1 MKRKILQSISPII
14 HPITD
19 LVLERYYK
27 GQLECAPLKEERVL
41 LLAPHVDD
49 ETIGAGGTIHQHIR
63 SGAETTVI
71 FLTNGAGS
79 VSDLDQSELIERRRK
94 EAYNVQELLGI
105 QDIRFFDEPDGA
117 LASTS
122 SLQARLKQVIEE
134 VQPDVV
140 YAPVFVDCHSDHIE
154 TGHLLRDTLEQV
166 PQSPKVRLYEIN
178 TALPKEE
185 INCVVDITKSFDVK
199 TGAVD
204 IFKSQT
210 IDFDGF
216 LALARYKSR
225 LVEQPNVEVVETFL
239 ELDQETFTKRFDAVY
254 GQYAYSEYF
263 KQVNKAATLLL
274 ALFKNLSFKQRVY
287 QESKGGTSSS

>member
-27 GQLECAPLKEERVL
+27 GQLNTAPLEEERVL

-49 ETIGAGGTIHQHIR
+49 ETIGAGGTLRQHIEA
-63 SGAETTVI
+63 GAEATVI

-79 VSDLDQSELIERRRK
+79 VSELGQSELIERRRN
-94 EAYNVQELLGI
+94 EAYNVKELLGLH
-105 QDIRFFDEPDGA
+105 DVRFFDEPDGE
-117 LASTS
+117 LASTD
-122 SLQARLKQVIEE
+122 SLQQRLKQVIEE

-154 TGHLLRDTLEQV
+154 TGHLLRDALDQTKRDPL
-166 PQSPKVRLYEIN
+166 VRLYEIN

-185 INCVVDITKSFDVK
+185 INCVVDITKSFDLK
-199 TGAVD
+199 TRAVE
-204 IFKSQT
+204 IFESQR

-216 LALARYKSR
+216 LALSRYKAQ
-225 LVEQPNVEVVETFL
+225 LVENTKVEAVETFL
-239 ELDQETFTKRFDAVY
+239 QLDHETFKKRFDAVY
-254 GQYAYSEYF
+254 GKYAYSEHF
-263 KQVNKAATLLL
+263 KQVNKASTLLY
-274 ALFKNLSFKQRVY
+274 AIFKNLSFKQRVY
-287 QESKGGTSSS
+287 KESNGGGSS